1 MELRVDIQRAS
12 GWLARLRG
20 LIGTSAWPPNRALHL
35 RPCNAV
41 HTCFMRYPIDV
52 VFIDRRGCIVK
63 VVASL
68 KPWRA
73 AGAWRAAG
81 VLELAAGEAERLGW
95 RAGTTLPRKL
105 WH

>member
-1 MELRVDIQRAS
+1 MERCIEIHKAD

-20 LIGTSAWPPNRALHL
+20 LIGTRDWPRNRALRI

-52 VFIDRRGCIVK
+52 VFVDRRGCIVK
-63 VVASL
+63 VVGGL
-68 KPWRA
+68 RPWRA
-73 AGAWRAAG
+73 AAAWGAAG

-95 RAGTTLPRKL
+95 RAGTPLPPEL